1 MLWKK
6 DGKGNLKNFCMVL
19 VSVLYAPLF
28 LPTVCKETYSKQLA
42 SDIATQPLTKQQLCG
57 GHITTLNP
65 PDTMFWHIW
74 TFHVRSCFSNIETG
88 RRVTGDKAP
97 GTTLSISMKIEI
109 VYLQIWQGLVTY

>member
-57 GHITTLNP
+57 GHIRKE
-65 PDTMFWHIW
+65 
-74 TFHVRSCFSNIETG
+74 FHELL
-88 RRVTGDKAP
+88 RVHDIPNAFILTVFK
-97 GTTLSISMKIEI
+97 
-109 VYLQIWQGLVTY
+109 